1 MGRPKPVA
9 RSVSMN
15 DTSWWSKRWISPN
28 IATSISNVSICWSSK
43 TVKSMVL
50 ASSNCSMAA
59 STSWSNKANRLVGEW
74 RDGHL
79 PGYLEEH
86 PSNQVTLGVVPWSNR
101 LVNSRLAT
109 VIEGVSNR
117 YRPAT
122 GHLVVILVSAL
133 PYCPG
138 RPVRVADRPRLQ
150 QASHPRSRHRYALL
164 GETTR

>member
-1 MGRPKPVA
+1 MGWTSLEMGRPKPVA

-86 PSNQVTLGVVPWSNR
+86 PRSGDAGRRSLVEPFGEQSFGNR
-101 LVNSRLAT
+101 HRGCVES
-109 VIEGVSNR
+109 I
-117 YRPAT
+117 PA
-122 GHLVVILVSAL
+122 S
-133 PYCPG
+133 
-138 RPVRVADRPRLQ
+138 DRPSGGDTRICAPLLPGT
-150 QASHPRSRHRYALL
+150 SSSSGRSPEAAA
-164 GETTR
+164 GIPPSI